1 MLADEMDDEFLT
13 AVKEVMADAT
23 ARPRLNDLLNA
34 EAGCVVTDAP
44 AVLRGPA
51 FLSSWL
57 DLTCLGD

>member
-34 EAGCVVTDAP
+34 EAGCV
-44 AVLRGPA
+44 
-51 FLSSWL
+51 L
-57 DLTCLGD
+57 D